1 MIKWKK
7 ILIDRSNEIKKITE
21 LKNFDVFSKEVES
34 DGYSSNENYINK
46 NKFFE
51 FYLKDRYLIWHNHL
65 KNNLDPQDK
74 ILSVASGRGINELAL
89 ISNNFKITCSDLKI
103 PECFEVSKKLFGDFN
118 YIKLNILED
127 NIENKYNSI
136 FCISA
141 LYIFLD
147 QELSKAFENFY
158 KILEN
163 NGILIIDHGGTEDNL
178 ISFFFHEIFLFF
190 EAYVVYYLSKIF
202 NKKIGFKFDHN
213 FGYRRK
219 NKEIIKLANKYGFEL
234 VDVTSYDYL
243 TELNRSIFIR
253 KIIEY
258 LPFVKKIFLLFG
270 KTMPYIRMFKF
281 KKIVLKEEK
290 LN

>member
-1 MIKWKK
+1 MWTQFYKFI
-7 ILIDRSNEIKKITE
+7 EIFRICFRW
-21 LKNFDVFSKEVES
+21 LKTRR
-34 DGYSSNENYINK
+34 I
-46 NKFFE
+46 
-51 FYLKDRYLIWHNHL
+51 
-65 KNNLDPQDK
+65 
-74 ILSVASGRGINELAL
+74 
-89 ISNNFKITCSDLKI
+89 C
-103 PECFEVSKKLFGDFN
+103 C
-118 YIKLNILED
+118 
-127 NIENKYNSI
+127 NKYNSI

-141 LYIFLD
+141 LYIFSD

-234 VDVTSYDYL
+234 VHVTSYDYL

-253 KIIEY
+253 KIIFISRY
-258 LPFVKKIFLLFG
+258 PTISFTALII
-270 KTMPYIRMFKF
+270 YC
-281 KKIVLKEEK
+281 
-290 LN
+290 